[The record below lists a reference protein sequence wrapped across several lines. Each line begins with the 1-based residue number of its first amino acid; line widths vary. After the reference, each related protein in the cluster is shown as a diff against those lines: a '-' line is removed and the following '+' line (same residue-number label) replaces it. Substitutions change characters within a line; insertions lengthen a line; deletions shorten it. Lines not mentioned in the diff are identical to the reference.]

1 MARLK
6 GERTREVKDATKVF
20 DLSGCK
26 AEGGISQVGD
36 GWGRAGV
43 GRDGEEDSH

>member
-1 MARLK
+1 MALVK
-6 GERTREVKDATKVF
+6 GERTREVKDVTKVF
-20 DLSGCK
+20 DLGSCK

-43 GRDGEEDSH
+43 GRDGEEDFH